1 MIISI
6 NPHKDDG
13 TKVTPNQLA
22 KEVIANALGRAEY
35 VLEGYS
41 KTAESMT
48 EKEEEAY
55 QDALYRRIEGVL
67 KYLSIDEFGT
77 KLNS

>member
-22 KEVIANALGRAEY
+22 KELIANALARSWY
-35 VLEGYS
+35 VLEGYDA
-41 KTAESMT
+41 TANAMT
-48 EKEEEAY
+48 DKEEEAFM
-55 QDALYRRIEGVL
+55 DALDRRLDGVF
-67 KYLSIDEFGT
+67 KYLSIDEWGG
-77 KLNS
+77 KS